1 MRGVL
6 HHIQYIYFFTVSV
19 VVGMECTSTP
29 VCAELLAN
37 TVCLSSQCAC
47 DNGYTGTLCTGLLS
61 PELQTQSVV
70 QKRSNLQITTFFE
83 LKKVDNF
90 YLSMC

>member
-6 HHIQYIYFFTVSV
+6 HHIYNYFFTVSA

-47 DNGYTGTLCTGLLS
+47 DNGYTGTLCTGLMS
-61 PELQTQSVV
+61 PKLQTQSVV
-70 QKRSNLQITTFFE
+70 QTRLKLQITTFFK
-83 LKKVDNF
+83 LKK
-90 YLSMC
+90 